1 MGTIVQLIVAGVM
14 SAGTKIMGAVFG
26 EKVIIRVFVV
36 LGDKLLG
43 SSKNDLVKE
52 IWFPVKDALEKVE

>member
-1 MGTIVQLIVAGVM
+1 MGTIVQFIVAGVM

-26 EKVIIRVFVV
+26 EKVIIRVFIV

-52 IWFPVKDALEKVE
+52 IWSPVKDALNKVN